1 MNHKQSRR
9 FSLIVTA
16 GIVFELFF
24 TEGLEHLGNTTL
36 LLFHIGVNVEIES
49 SRDVRVSYEYTDSF
63 VVAVTL
69 NATGCK

>member
-49 SRDVRVSYEYTDSF
+49 SRDVRVS
-63 VVAVTL
+63 
-69 NATGCK
+69 